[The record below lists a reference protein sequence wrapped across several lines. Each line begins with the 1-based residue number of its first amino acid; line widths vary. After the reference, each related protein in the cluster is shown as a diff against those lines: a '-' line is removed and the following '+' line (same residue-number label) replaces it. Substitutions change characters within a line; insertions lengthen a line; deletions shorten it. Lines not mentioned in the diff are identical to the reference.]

1 MDRAYLEF
9 GFFMEVLQPSS
20 GVQRHPEPHRPRCR
34 SRRPCG
40 QVVGQ
45 APVRHELVDEQQ
57 LHPPLVVLGAVSD
70 ELDEVGVLHHP
81 EHVHLRHPLLVA
93 LETLAAE
100 LLDGD
105 VDAPA
110 RLGAA
115 GRAPDGAPVDAAEA
129 ALAEHLRAAEPAGGG
144 PELLEGEDAERVG
157 RPLRRRHREL
167 PAPAQGAGAAELRR
181 VEGAAL
187 GRGPP
192 HVGVRGGGRRRAA
205 GGGPRR
211 QRPPRRRRPT
221 PLVAV
226 PLTLPAREPEAVHGG
241 ASATSWTLG
250 VGDAAPALQHHHRG
264 DKELRANPVCLFIHL
279 TLLEW
284 QQWRFGK
291 KEKFSSQNED
301 QTSAQNETDHQSTHQ
316 I

>member
-1 MDRAYLEF
+1 
-9 GFFMEVLQPSS
+9 MEVLQPSS
-20 GVQRHPEPHRPRCR
+20 GVKRHPEPHCPRCR
-34 SRRPCG
+34 PRRPG
-40 QVVGQ
+40 RQVVRQ
-45 APVRHELVDEQQ
+45 APVGHELVDEQQ

-93 LETLAAE
+93 LQALAAE

-110 RLGAA
+110 RLA
-115 GRAPDGAPVDAAEA
+115 GRAPDVAPVDAAEA

-144 PELLEGEDAERVG
+144 SELLEGEDAERVG
-157 RPLRRRHREL
+157 RPLRRQRQL

-192 HVGVRGGGRRRAA
+192 HVGVRGGGGAA
-205 GGGPRR
+205 GGPRR
-211 QRPPRRRRPT
+211 QRPPRRLRRRRRRPP

-226 PLTLPAREPEAVHGG
+226 PLPLPAREPEAVHGG
-241 ASATSWTLG
+241 ASLLLG
-250 VGDAAPALQHHHRG
+250 VGDAAPAL
-264 DKELRANPVCLFIHL
+264 V
-279 TLLEW
+279 
-284 QQWRFGK
+284 
-291 KEKFSSQNED
+291 
-301 QTSAQNETDHQSTHQ
+301 TSA
-316 I
+316 